1 MGDIK
6 KYICTWS
13 DSGTTKE
20 GKFAQPR
27 ACIAKKCSGGPFRKM
42 PDCSMFMDMGEA
54 KALYEQQLGELGPKE
69 RAYSRVDKIAL
80 KPEEV
85 GAEAKV

>member
-1 MGDIK
+1 
-6 KYICTWS
+6 
-13 DSGTTKE
+13 
-20 GKFAQPR
+20 
-27 ACIAKKCSGGPFRKM
+27 M

>member
-1 MGDIK
+1 MSNIK
-6 KYICTWS
+6 KYNCTWA

-20 GKFAQPR
+20 GRFAQPR
-27 ACIAKKCSGGPFRKM
+27 ACIAKNCSGGPFRKM

-54 KALYEQQLGELGPKE
+54 NALYEQQMEELGPKE

-80 KPEEV
+80 NSQNI
-85 GAEAKV
+85 GAEGEA